1 MGMVQTPIVIIY
13 HYHIIYHLVRALGI
27 KFPVINGFY
36 HNVDEIQSRQIEN
49 RIWLGSGSL
58 PPFTT
63 EEKVTKIKN
72 KISKMVN

>member
-1 MGMVQTPIVIIY
+1 M
-13 HYHIIYHLVRALGI
+13 
-27 KFPVINGFY
+27 INGFY
-36 HNVDEIQSRQIEN
+36 YNVDEIQSRQIEN
-49 RIWLGSGSL
+49 RIWLVSGSL